1 MKDDSKKSRAEE
13 IIRMIRAKKAVE
25 DISIRDIANAMRDQE
40 KEEED
45 ETKTQQMLEDMF
57 PVEDEDQHKIT
68 AGPSIG
74 QTAKSPFHEF
84 EMMDISVNSIGLHR
98 SIMEEIEFEKD
109 PKVLKAFFAERLGQ
123 VLEAVPDFLAHSID
137 FRIKG
142 LK

>member
-57 PVEDEDQHKIT
+57 PVEDKDQHSIT

-74 QTAKSPFHEF
+74 RTSKGPFHEF
-84 EMMDISVNSIGLHR
+84 EMMDISVNSMGLHR
-98 SIMEEIEFEKD
+98 SIMEEIEFEND

-123 VLEAVPDFLAHSID
+123 VLEAVPDFLAHTID
-137 FRIKG
+137 FNIKG